1 MIDIITHFIDTY
13 KFAEL
18 NVSSKLDYANK
29 VYDFLIKMITMLS
42 SDREYKIYYTALLD
56 CGLDIVT
63 CIITSSPNEPYPT
76 MKIDKKLIGLLQT
89 INNIQDDMN
98 DNYHYLERR
107 RRRVKRGN
115 KKHKSK
121 STESVADNSSTCGS
135 DE

>member
-1 MIDIITHFIDTY
+1 MDFISHFIDTY

-29 VYDFLIKMITMLS
+29 VYDFLLKAITMLS

-56 CGLDIVT
+56 CALDIVT

-89 INNIQDDMN
+89 INHIQEDMN
-98 DNYHYLERR
+98 DNFRYLEKR
-107 RRRVKRGN
+107 RRRVKQTN
-115 KKHKSK
+115 KKHKNK
-121 STESVADNSSTCGS
+121 SSDSVADNSSTCGS
-135 DE
+135 DD